1 MDPVTTLG
9 AAAAAAQF
17 IGAGIKAV
25 SLAYGL
31 YSKLRDVPDT
41 VRNQVAQ
48 LEVLNKVAETVR
60 IAPGLQ
66 EDHNIM
72 MVLGRCIADL
82 EALIVLLER
91 AKASESSSSTEKV
104 WKAVIGVKQE
114 AEMMKLL
121 ENLEREKA
129 TLILSIE
136 TVNAGLLTQLKTDM
150 TDKNIKLAS
159 IENQLDQMIFAS
171 NVHEERI
178 FFAALFITDPRD
190 DRAALTTA
198 KGQRVEGT
206 CTWMTETDA
215 YKSWLSSDSQ
225 GLWILGGPGKG
236 KTMMSIYLTE
246 CLETISQQSKD
257 TTVVY
262 FFCDN
267 RDIKR
272 NSAVAILRGL
282 VWQLGRLKPELLWHG
297 LTEFRLRG
305 GKVEMLFAGNA
316 IETLWRIFKGM
327 VQDPK
332 AGSICC
338 LIDGLDECDA
348 ASVDALT
355 EKLSSLF
362 SPANS
367 SSHRLKLIILSRPL
381 QSQQMS
387 ALASLLRVRLDP
399 DSDEE
404 VSRDLHAFI
413 EKRVQELAYAKGYSQ
428 ALRELVEQT
437 FIERSGGTFLWVGF
451 IVHDLMAK
459 TASEVEAS
467 LHSLPTGLDGV
478 YARILR
484 QVKPQHLDKV
494 RLLLHWVTMS
504 YRPLNLA
511 ELGAAIGLE
520 SSETVSGAI
529 SIRDHIGFCGHFL
542 SVVGDKVNLVHQS
555 AKDYLLRSQP
565 DTNEQLELFRVK
577 AKATHLELA
586 NICLDYLQSG
596 SLQEGPVDLAYLYW
610 DSLEPA
616 PEVSERLSRY
626 PLLEYAVVYWVDHAK
641 DSEELFQES
650 VQKAMSLLCYN
661 PRVKEYWLR
670 SYGYP
675 RDAKE
680 ERRGYWTGL
689 PEWQAIHFASYFGIG
704 PVVKATLKRSG
715 WKHLTGIR
723 RAGMNQTPVHL
734 AILNRHTHI
743 LKLLLRKRSWL
754 STMPKNSRGLTPL
767 HLAVK
772 LDDEDSTMILLEAK
786 ASPNT
791 QDLSGNTPLHDAVRF
806 NNENMVRIL
815 LRENAK
821 PSIRNS
827 LGRLP
832 LHMAVSYA
840 GDTNEKILEY
850 LLVVG
855 SNPNA
860 GDDENETALHYAAED
875 GKTAICQTLLR
886 MGANPNAVNDRG
898 ETPLHCAALYGEV
911 TTIDALLKAG
921 ANPNARTVH
930 GETPLIYA
938 AARGKSNAVMSLI
951 EGGADLT
958 VQDEDGCSSLHI
970 AIEGGYRD
978 IVLALLSLGADS
990 SLKNNRGQTAKDVA
1004 CDSMQRME
1012 GPIGRRHGA
1021 DRTLLFPKTH
1031 SLSDIF

>member
-17 IGAGIKAV
+17 VGTGIKAV

-31 YSKLRDVPDT
+31 YSKLRDVPET
-41 VRNQVAQ
+41 VRSQIAQ
-48 LEVLNKVAETVR
+48 LEALNKVAETVR
-60 IAPGLQ
+60 GAPELQ
-66 EDHNIM
+66 EDHNITL
-72 MVLGRCIADL
+72 VLGRCITNV
-82 EALIVLLER
+82 EALITLLER
-91 AKASESSSSTEKV
+91 AKAAETSSRTEKA
-104 WKAVIGVKQE
+104 WKAVVGVKQE
-114 AEMMKLL
+114 TEMTTLL
-121 ENLEREKA
+121 GNLEREKA

-136 TVNAGLLTQLKTDM
+136 TINSGLLTQLKTDM
-150 TDKNIKLAS
+150 GDKNAKLAS
-159 IENQLDQMIFAS
+159 IQGQLDQMIFAS
-171 NVHEERI
+171 NVNEERI
-178 FFAALFITDPRD
+178 FFAALFITDPQD
-190 DRAALTTA
+190 DRAALVTA

-206 CTWMTETDA
+206 CTWITETDA
-215 YKSWLSSDSQ
+215 YKSWLSSNSQ

-246 CLETISQQSKD
+246 CLETISRQSRD

-282 VWQLGRLKPELLWHG
+282 VWQLARLKPELLYHG

-305 GKVEMLFAGNA
+305 GKVETLFAGNA

-348 ASVDALT
+348 ASVDALA

-362 SPANS
+362 SATNS
-367 SSHRLKLIILSRPL
+367 SSHRLKLVILSRPL
-381 QSQQMS
+381 QSQHMS
-387 ALASLLRVRLDP
+387 SLASLLRVRLDP

-413 EKRVQELAYAKGYSQ
+413 EKRVQELSDDKGYSP
-428 ALRELVEQT
+428 ALRQLVEKT
-437 FIERSGGTFLWVGF
+437 FVERSGGTFLWVGF

-459 TASEVEAS
+459 TASEVEES

-504 YRPLNLA
+504 YRPLTLA

-520 SSETVSGAI
+520 SSETMSGTN

-542 SVVGDKVNLVHQS
+542 SVVGEKVNLVHQS
-555 AKDYLLRSQP
+555 AKDYLLRSQADP
-565 DTNEQLELFRVK
+565 NQQLELFRVK

-596 SLQEGPVDLAYLYW
+596 SLLEGPVDLAYLYW
-610 DSLEPA
+610 DTLKPA
-616 PEVSERLSRY
+616 AEVSARLSRY

-641 DSEELFQES
+641 DSEELFKES
-650 VQKAMSLLCYN
+650 VEKAMSLLSYN
-661 PRVKEYWLR
+661 TEIKENWLS

-680 ERRGYWTGL
+680 ERRGYWTDL
-689 PEWQAIHFASYFGIG
+689 SEWEAIHFASYFGIG
-704 PVVKATLKRSG
+704 PVVSATLKHSG

-734 AILNRHTHI
+734 AVLNKHIHI
-743 LKLLLRKRSWL
+743 LKLLLRKRRWL

-791 QDLSGNTPLHDAVRF
+791 QDTKGNTPLHDAVKF

-815 LRENAK
+815 LRGNAK

-860 GDDENETALHYAAED
+860 GDDENDTALHYAAEG
-875 GKTAICQTLLR
+875 GKTAVCQTLLR
-886 MGANPNAVNDRG
+886 MNASPNAVNDRR
-898 ETPLHCAALYGEV
+898 ETPLHCAALNGEV
-911 TTIDALLKAG
+911 GTIETLLRAG
-921 ANPNARTVH
+921 ADPNARTVH
-930 GETPLIYA
+930 QETPLIYA
-938 AARGKSNAVMSLI
+938 AARDRADAVTYLI
-951 EGGADLT
+951 GGGADINA
-958 VQDEDGCSSLHI
+958 QDEDGCTSLHI
-970 AIEGGYRD
+970 AVESGYRA
-978 IVLALLSLGADS
+978 VAKGLLRINADT
-990 SLKNNRGQTAKDVA
+990 SLKNNRGQTPKDVA
-1004 CDSMQRME
+1004 YDRLQRMQ
-1012 GPIGRRHGA
+1012 GPISRRHGA
-1021 DRTLLFPKTH
+1021 DRTLMFPKTYN
-1031 SLSDIF
+1031 LSNLF